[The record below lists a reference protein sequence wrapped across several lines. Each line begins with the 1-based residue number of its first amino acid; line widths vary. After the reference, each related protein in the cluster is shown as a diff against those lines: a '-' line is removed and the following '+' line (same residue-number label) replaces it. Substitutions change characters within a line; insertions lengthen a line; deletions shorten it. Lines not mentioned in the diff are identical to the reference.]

1 MYVYTIVYNRY
12 CKSQKIILLNFD
24 LQLLG
29 EKLLELRNLKKM
41 FPQIP
46 VIHLSMVG
54 AAVITTTLKTR

>member
-1 MYVYTIVYNRY
+1 MYMMVYNGH

-29 EKLLELRNLKKM
+29 EKLLELRILKKM

>member
-1 MYVYTIVYNRY
+1 M
-12 CKSQKIILLNFD
+12 LLNFD

-29 EKLLELRNLKKM
+29 EKLLELRILKKM